1 MRKLENGL
9 VGLER
14 FDKYLMFKCKGKE
27 FFSFLNQIESG
38 EADLALPLLACT
50 RQRMAVAHC
59 QVLRYDP
66 FYFWS
71 RYPIETTKF
80 WNMLELMDPPSY
92 FFTWATLTAVV
103 VVMKIMTK
111 YGTKLGLPSATTEIL
126 CVPFQ

>member
-1 MRKLENGL
+1 MDWRGWKGL
-9 VGLER
+9 IIASSINVN
-14 FDKYLMFKCKGKE
+14 
-27 FFSFLNQIESG
+27 SNNQIESG
-38 EADLALPLLACT
+38 DADLAVSGYACT
-50 RQRMAVAHC
+50 RQRMVVAHC
-59 QVLRYDP
+59 QVLFFEP
-66 FYFWS
+66 LYFWS

-111 YGTKLGLPSATTEIL
+111 YGMRLGLTSATSEII

>member
-1 MRKLENGL
+1 MIYDLCVSL
-9 VGLER
+9 SCHTLP
-14 FDKYLMFKCKGKE
+14 L
-27 FFSFLNQIESG
+27 LQIESG
-38 EADLALPLLACT
+38 EADLTMPGNYACT

-59 QVLRYDP
+59 QVLTFEPY
-66 FYFWS
+66 YFWS

-111 YGTKLGLPSATTEIL
+111 YGMRLGLTSATSEII